1 MEWIFPA
8 LAIGII
14 ILVFK
19 LMRSDGLPPLDDEQK
34 RAAELDSG
42 AWNAAMTAGVI
53 VGAASLTDHSG
64 GGGVSGDAGGGGV

>member
-8 LAIGII
+8 LAVGLI

-19 LMRSDGLPPLDDEQK
+19 LMRSDGLPPLDDDQK

-53 VGAASLTDHSG
+53 IGAASLSDHSG
-64 GGGVSGDAGGGGV
+64 GGIGGDTSGGGA

>member
-8 LAIGII
+8 LAVGII

-53 VGAASLTDHSG
+53 IGAASLSDHSG
-64 GGGVSGDAGGGGV
+64 GIGGDTGGGGA